1 MPTRKKLLVLSV
13 LQGPLNLSI
22 GGDFGGI
29 ARRHEPRL
37 GRLHSRKTFFPKPSS
52 SGLATTRWMS
62 SRRRVS
68 LPTAGINRS
77 SPFLKFSR
85 LRKRI
90 IRLWPTSGNNRQIH
104 LVVRTRGRRLWK
116 ERLVCGGL
124 AGFDL
129 RQLRGRL
136 VEISYLQLRLQAA
149 AFAHGGLRVR
159 GLCSR
164 QAQEK
169 RDLHRAGM
177 SVAAPLLIEIGGT
190 NIEALASKRA
200 RC

>member
-1 MPTRKKLLVLSV
+1 MSGVSRTAVRVNLDRHLPRVWQRGATSIDFLPISGRCGPSCVRPADHPT
-13 LQGPLNLSI
+13 GPRS
-22 GGDFGGI
+22 
-29 ARRHEPRL
+29 R
-37 GRLHSRKTFFPKPSS
+37 GRFRWDRTPSRAPPWQIPFPAKTFFPKPSS

-104 LVVRTRGRRLWK
+104 LVVAGPRGRRLWK

-124 AGFDL
+124 AEFDL
-129 RQLRGRL
+129 PATPG
-136 VEISYLQLRLQAA
+136 
-149 AFAHGGLRVR
+149 
-159 GLCSR
+159 
-164 QAQEK
+164 
-169 RDLHRAGM
+169 
-177 SVAAPLLIEIGGT
+177 
-190 NIEALASKRA
+190 
-200 RC
+200 